1 MITAAV
7 VTFHT
12 SRKDLI
18 RLIDCVLHS
27 SIDKFFIIDNST
39 NDALREF
46 ESTSER
52 ITYIYSDNLG
62 FGSGHNVAI
71 NRAMDLGC
79 DYHIIINPDIY
90 WDENVIE
97 KLTQF
102 MNENRDCG
110 LVSPCANL
118 FYNATS
124 FKKSNTLRVVDILK
138 YGLSLYR
145 DGLICTTLVES
156 ILDLYPVYPL
166 NVNADLV

>member
-102 MNENRDCG
+102 MNEIRDCG
-110 LVSPCANL
+110 LVMP
-118 FYNATS
+118 
-124 FKKSNTLRVVDILK
+124 KILYPNGEVQYLCK
-138 YGLSLYR
+138 LLP
-145 DGLICTTLVES
+145 TP
-156 ILDLYPVYPL
+156 LDLFGRRFIPFKAFQEKR
-166 NVNADLV
+166 NAWYEMHWSG

>member
-52 ITYIYSDNLG
+52 ITYIYSV
-62 FGSGHNVAI
+62 SI
-71 NRAMDLGC
+71 RPRACFSPSYNKVKSQTKHVWL
-79 DYHIIINPDIY
+79 
-90 WDENVIE
+90 
-97 KLTQF
+97 LT
-102 MNENRDCG
+102 
-110 LVSPCANL
+110 LL
-118 FYNATS
+118 
-124 FKKSNTLRVVDILK
+124 
-138 YGLSLYR
+138 
-145 DGLICTTLVES
+145 
-156 ILDLYPVYPL
+156 
-166 NVNADLV
+166 

>member
-1 MITAAV
+1 M
-7 VTFHT
+7 
-12 SRKDLI
+12 
-18 RLIDCVLHS
+18 
-27 SIDKFFIIDNST
+27 
-39 NDALREF
+39 REF

-110 LVSPCANL
+110 LVMPKILYPNGEVQYLCKLLPTPLDL
-118 FYNATS
+118 FDEDS
-124 FKKSNTLRVVDILK
+124 FHSRLFKKSVMHGMK
-138 YGLSLYR
+138 
-145 DGLICTTLVES
+145 CTG
-156 ILDLYPVYPL
+156 
-166 NVNADLV
+166 ADMRR

>member
-102 MNENRDCG
+102 MNEN
-110 LVSPCANL
+110 
-118 FYNATS
+118 
-124 FKKSNTLRVVDILK
+124 ILK
-138 YGLSLYR
+138 KVRYIS
-145 DGLICTTLVES
+145 
-156 ILDLYPVYPL
+156 
-166 NVNADLV
+166 AF

>member
-52 ITYIYSDNLG
+52 ILI
-62 FGSGHNVAI
+62 FIVI
-71 NRAMDLGC
+71 IWDLEVG
-79 DYHIIINPDIY
+79 I
-90 WDENVIE
+90 
-97 KLTQF
+97 
-102 MNENRDCG
+102 M
-110 LVSPCANL
+110 
-118 FYNATS
+118 
-124 FKKSNTLRVVDILK
+124 
-138 YGLSLYR
+138 
-145 DGLICTTLVES
+145 
-156 ILDLYPVYPL
+156 
-166 NVNADLV
+166 

>member
-102 MNENRDCG
+102 MNENRDCVWSCPKYYIQMERFSIYVNCF
-110 LVSPCANL
+110 LLRWIYLDEDSFHSRL
-118 FYNATS
+118 
-124 FKKSNTLRVVDILK
+124 FKKSVMHGMK
-138 YGLSLYR
+138 
-145 DGLICTTLVES
+145 CTG
-156 ILDLYPVYPL
+156 
-166 NVNADLV
+166 ADMRR

>member
-110 LVSPCANL
+110 LVSCPKYYIQMERFSIYVNCFL
-118 FYNATS
+118 LRWIYLDEDSFHS
-124 FKKSNTLRVVDILK
+124 RLFKKSVMHGMK
-138 YGLSLYR
+138 
-145 DGLICTTLVES
+145 CTG
-156 ILDLYPVYPL
+156 
-166 NVNADLV
+166 ADMRR

>member
-52 ITYIYSDNLG
+52 ITYIYSDNLLFFVRAKHLRNLKPVSVQWTWSTQYSMRKIPYQPRISENF
-62 FGSGHNVAI
+62 FG
-71 NRAMDLGC
+71 R
-79 DYHIIINPDIY
+79 NPLPLTLPESHSLSAFWFY
-90 WDENVIE
+90 WLVYSTFFIFWRGVIWTVRTSSAFVKWME
-97 KLTQF
+97 V
-102 MNENRDCG
+102 M
-110 LVSPCANL
+110 
-118 FYNATS
+118 ATNYFGYFLPKPLS
-124 FKKSNTLRVVDILK
+124 FRS
-138 YGLSLYR
+138 
-145 DGLICTTLVES
+145 
-156 ILDLYPVYPL
+156 
-166 NVNADLV
+166 

>member
-90 WDENVIE
+90 WDE
-97 KLTQF
+97 K
-102 MNENRDCG
+102 
-110 LVSPCANL
+110 
-118 FYNATS
+118 
-124 FKKSNTLRVVDILK
+124 
-138 YGLSLYR
+138 
-145 DGLICTTLVES
+145 
-156 ILDLYPVYPL
+156 
-166 NVNADLV
+166 

>member
-110 LVSPCANL
+110 LVMPKYYIQMERFSIYVNCFL
-118 FYNATS
+118 LRWIYLDEDSFHS
-124 FKKSNTLRVVDILK
+124 RLFKKSVMHGMK
-138 YGLSLYR
+138 
-145 DGLICTTLVES
+145 CTG
-156 ILDLYPVYPL
+156 
-166 NVNADLV
+166 ADMRR